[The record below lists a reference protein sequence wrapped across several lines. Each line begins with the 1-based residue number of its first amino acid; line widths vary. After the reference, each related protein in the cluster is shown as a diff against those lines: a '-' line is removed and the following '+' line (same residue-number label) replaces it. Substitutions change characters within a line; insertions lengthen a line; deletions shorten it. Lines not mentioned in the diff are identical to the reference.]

1 MSNTVPCRERRKSGH
16 ENSAGRQKRAKSHGD
31 DYILFHTGIRIS
43 EFCGLTVKDIDLEK
57 KILNID
63 HQLQRIPCLTVPAE
77 KEKPIGIWG
86 QRHLRYIKKEHNTL
100 YTELLTSGRLNAYLA
115 DINEQAMEQMLLLT
129 KQMAE
134 REGVTEQLKA
144 QDQMLWVQRMN
155 NICDRAMEIVN
166 HDLIYA

>member
-1 MSNTVPCRERRKSGH
+1 MCEYINDAIIQEDFTMEKTIYD
-16 ENSAGRQKRAKSHGD
+16 ENNGLWYELQGD
-31 DYILFHTGIRIS
+31 YYI
-43 EFCGLTVKDIDLEK
+43 
-57 KILNID
+57 
-63 HQLQRIPCLTVPAE
+63 PWLTVPAE
-77 KEKPIGIWG
+77 EEKPIGIWG
-86 QRHLRYIKKEHNTL
+86 QRHLRYIKKERKAL

-115 DINEQAMEQMLLLT
+115 DINEQATEQLLLLI

-155 NICDRAMEIVN
+155 SIRDRAMEIVN